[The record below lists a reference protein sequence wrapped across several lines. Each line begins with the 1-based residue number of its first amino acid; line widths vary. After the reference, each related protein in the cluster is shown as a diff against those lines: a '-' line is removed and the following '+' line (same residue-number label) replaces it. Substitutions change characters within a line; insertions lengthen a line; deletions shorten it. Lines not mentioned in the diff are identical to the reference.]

1 MSRTKHQRKAAR
13 RAQAVNRKPD
23 LPRAP
28 SGALSR
34 SAARYEREIELT
46 KAEQVENMAVAMQA
60 RVRTGKA
67 PQASTAGRV
76 EAGSSIG
83 RLLMSGKIG
92 RRLYEAGTRFGEDV
106 YRWHRMIGLPHPSP
120 RAINYGRV
128 GGEAPEASRQA
139 VREAETKYMAIYR
152 AIAMTG
158 GNHAQVRITLWNCV
172 VEDFDAANW
181 NDYTIGLLR
190 RGLTALADLY
200 GLPADGAFESLD
212 NLRRLS
218 A

>member
-1 MSRTKHQRKAAR
+1 MSRTKHERKVAR
-13 RAQAVNRKPD
+13 RTQAANRKPD

-34 SAARYEREIELT
+34 SAFRYEREAELT
-46 KAEQVENMAVAMQA
+46 KAEQTENMAVVVQA

-67 PQASTAGRV
+67 SIAAAAASV

-83 RLLMSGKIG
+83 RLLMAGKIG

-106 YRWHRMIGLPHPSP
+106 YRWHRLIGLPHPSP
-120 RAINYGRV
+120 RAINYARV
-128 GGEAPEASRQA
+128 GGEAACASRDE
-139 VREAETKYMAIYR
+139 VREAETRYMAIYR

-158 GNHAQVRITLWNCV
+158 SNHAQVRVTLWNCV

-181 NDYTIGLLR
+181 NEYTVGLLR
-190 RGLTALADLY
+190 RGLVALADLY
-200 GLPADGAFESLD
+200 GLPADGAFDSLD
-212 NLRRLS
+212 NLRRRS